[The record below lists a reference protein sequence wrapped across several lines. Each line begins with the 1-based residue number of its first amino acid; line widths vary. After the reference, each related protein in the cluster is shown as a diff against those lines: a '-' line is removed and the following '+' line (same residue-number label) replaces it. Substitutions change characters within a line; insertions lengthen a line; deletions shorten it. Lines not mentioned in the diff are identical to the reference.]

1 MVPVQSGPANA
12 ITPKAVKIF
21 PQKPVY
27 FSPCIGNKWQAKRV
41 LWGETVDRRMGV
53 DLNDIDKTKF
63 FEKIAMP
70 HLDSAYNL
78 ARWLTRND
86 QDAQDLVQTAFL
98 RAYRFMD
105 GYHGDGDGARAWL
118 LTIVRNSYYTSLR
131 DSRPQHDDI
140 GFDEELYGHDEDACG
155 MPRND
160 VGANPEDVLA
170 AQDVKEAI
178 NHGLEALPQLF
189 REVLVLKEIDDLSYK
204 EIADI
209 VGIPLGT
216 VMSRLA
222 RARKLLLMYLKQHT
236 DEK

>member
-1 MVPVQSGPANA
+1 
-12 ITPKAVKIF
+12 
-21 PQKPVY
+21 
-27 FSPCIGNKWQAKRV
+27 
-41 LWGETVDRRMGV
+41 MGV
-53 DLNDIDKTKF
+53 DLNDIDKTRL

-78 ARWLTRND
+78 ARRLTRNN
-86 QDAQDLVQTAFL
+86 QDAQDLMQTAFL
-98 RAYRFMD
+98 RTYRFMD
-105 GYHGDGDGARAWL
+105 GYHGDGDGAPAWL
-118 LTIVRNSYYTSLR
+118 LTIVRNTYYTSLR

-140 GFDEELYGHDEDACG
+140 GFDEEIHGHGGDGCG

-170 AQDVKEAI
+170 AHNVKETI

-189 REVLVLKEIDDLSYK
+189 REVLVLKEIDALSYE

-209 VGIPLGT
+209 VGIPVGT

-222 RARKLLLMYLKQHT
+222 RGRKLLLIYLKQHI

>member
-1 MVPVQSGPANA
+1 MDPMQSGPANA
-12 ITPKAVKIF
+12 ITPTTVQIF
-21 PQKPVY
+21 PSLPVY
-27 FSPCIGNKWQAKRV
+27 FCPCSGNKSQAKRV
-41 LWGETVDRRMGV
+41 LCNETVDRRMGV
-53 DLNDIDKTKF
+53 DLNDIDKTRL
-63 FEKIAMP
+63 FEKMALP

-118 LTIVRNSYYTSLR
+118 LTIVRNTYYTSLR
-131 DSRPQHDDI
+131 DGRPQHDDI
-140 GFDEELYGHDEDACG
+140 GFDEEIHGHDEDGCG
-155 MPRND
+155 M
-160 VGANPEDVLA
+160 APEDILA
-170 AQDVKEAI
+170 RSDVRQAI
-178 NHGLEALPQLF
+178 NCGLEALPRPF
-189 REVLVLKEIDDLSYK
+189 REVLVLKELDDLSYK

-209 VGIPLGT
+209 VGIPIGT

-222 RARKLLLMYLKQHT
+222 RGRKLLLLYLKQHT

>member
-1 MVPVQSGPANA
+1 MA
-12 ITPKAVKIF
+12 
-21 PQKPVY
+21 
-27 FSPCIGNKWQAKRV
+27 
-41 LWGETVDRRMGV
+41 L
-53 DLNDIDKTKF
+53 
-63 FEKIAMP
+63 P

-118 LTIVRNSYYTSLR
+118 LTIVRNTYYTSLR

-140 GFDEELYGHDEDACG
+140 GFDEEMHGHDGDGCG
-155 MPRND
+155 MD
-160 VGANPEDVLA
+160 PENIVA
-170 AQDVKEAI
+170 AQDAKETI
-178 NHGLEALPQLF
+178 NRALEALPRQF
-189 REVLVLKEIDDLSYK
+189 REVLVLKELDDLSYK

-209 VGIPLGT
+209 VGIPIGT

-222 RARKLLLMYLKQHT
+222 RGRKLLLLYLKQHT

>member
-1 MVPVQSGPANA
+1 MDPMQSGSANA
-12 ITPKAVKIF
+12 ITPKTVKIF
-21 PQKPVY
+21 PSMPVY
-27 FSPCIGNKWQAKRV
+27 FCPCIGNKRQAKRV
-41 LWGETVDRRMGV
+41 LCNETVDRRMGV
-53 DLNDIDKTKF
+53 DLNDIDKTRL

-98 RAYRFMD
+98 RACRFMD
-105 GYHGDGDGARAWL
+105 GYHGDGGGARAWL
-118 LTIVRNSYYTSLR
+118 LTIVRNTYYTSLR

-140 GFDEELYGHDEDACG
+140 GFDEEIHGRDGDGCG
-155 MPRND
+155 MVPD
-160 VGANPEDVLA
+160 AAGGNPEDILA
-170 AQDVKEAI
+170 RSDVKQAI
-178 NHGLEALPQLF
+178 NHALETLPRPY

-209 VGIPLGT
+209 VGIPIGT

-222 RARKLLLMYLKQHT
+222 RGRKLLLIYLKQHT

>member
-1 MVPVQSGPANA
+1 
-12 ITPKAVKIF
+12 
-21 PQKPVY
+21 
-27 FSPCIGNKWQAKRV
+27 
-41 LWGETVDRRMGV
+41 MGV
-53 DLNDIDKTKF
+53 DLNDIDKTRL

-70 HLDSAYNL
+70 YLDTAYNL

-118 LTIVRNSYYTSLR
+118 LTIVRNTYYTSLR
-131 DSRPQHDDI
+131 DGRPQHDDI
-140 GFDEELYGHDEDACG
+140 GFDEEIHGHDEDACG
-155 MPRND
+155 M
-160 VGANPEDVLA
+160 APEDILA
-170 AQDVKEAI
+170 RSDVRQAV
-178 NHGLEALPQLF
+178 NHALETLPRPY

-209 VGIPLGT
+209 IGIPIGT

-222 RARKLLLMYLKQHT
+222 RGRKLLLMYLKQHT